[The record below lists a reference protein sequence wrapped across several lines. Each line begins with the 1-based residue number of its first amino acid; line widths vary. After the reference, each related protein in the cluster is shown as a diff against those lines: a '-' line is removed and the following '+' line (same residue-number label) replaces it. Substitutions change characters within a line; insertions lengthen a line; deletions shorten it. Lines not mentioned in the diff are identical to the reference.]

1 MSDIGLNLDGVIA
14 FLAATALAALLAL
27 SILIVFLIALI
38 RARRRHQ
45 SITGQGLFTQLV
57 GMCASFLG
65 CLLILIILLLSER
78 LTTPRAINIWLDYW
92 LWAWLLT
99 VLALW
104 PAAAY
109 MWKRSRRR
117 IPVGLTGGK

>member
-1 MSDIGLNLDGVIA
+1 MSDIGLNLDGVIT

-27 SILIVFLIALI
+27 SIVVVSGITVI
-38 RARRRHQ
+38 RARRHRQ

-65 CLLILIILLLSER
+65 CLLILITLLLSEQ
-78 LTTPRAINIWLDYW
+78 LPTPRPINIWLDHW
-92 LWAWLLT
+92 LWAWLVT

-109 MWKRSRRR
+109 MWKRSRRKNAVR
-117 IPVGLTGGK
+117 LTG

>member
-27 SILIVFLIALI
+27 SMLIVFLVAVI
-38 RARRRHQ
+38 RARRHHH

-57 GMCASFLG
+57 GMSASFLG
-65 CLLILIILLLSER
+65 CLLILITLLLSEW
-78 LTTPRAINIWLDYW
+78 LSAPRAISIWLDHW
-92 LWAWLLT
+92 LWAWLLM

-117 IPVGLTGGK
+117 MSGRLTGGK